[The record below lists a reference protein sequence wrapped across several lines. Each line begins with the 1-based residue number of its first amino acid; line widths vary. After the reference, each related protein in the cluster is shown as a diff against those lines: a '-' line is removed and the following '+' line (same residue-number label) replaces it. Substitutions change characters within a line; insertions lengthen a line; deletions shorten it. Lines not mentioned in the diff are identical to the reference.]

1 MPLLS
6 FSYVIFSYIWG
17 RNYSPTWAQI
27 LVVFLINN
35 QFWRNT
41 RAHRRRR
48 WAHFLETY
56 IICFQKMSTL
66 SSTTTTTKDLLSSFF
81 FPSFWYCKHTRARP
95 IFTWVQPGSQYIRL
109 ALSLITCYHQ
119 HFPSKFRSFVG
130 HCSRNSSYFLTSL
143 EFQIYW
149 ALNITLRSCTA
160 PPNTKMMTRVVP
172 CPSHFVPDWGPVYPK
187 PKLEVFRTGHAIGD
201 GSCVIYAFQAGFPD

>member
-1 MPLLS
+1 MSS
-6 FSYVIFSYIWG
+6 FSG
-17 RNYSPTWAQI
+17 NLRNLFPKKW
-27 LVVFLINN
+27 VHCH
-35 QFWRNT
+35 W
-41 RAHRRRR
+41 RRRK
-48 WAHFLETY
+48 AYFLP
-56 IICFQKMSTL
+56 
-66 SSTTTTTKDLLSSFF
+66 SSFF
-81 FPSFWYCKHTRARP
+81 LFDIVSIHGQGLFS
-95 IFTWVQPGSQYIRL
+95 PGFQYIRL

-130 HCSRNSSYFLTSL
+130 HCSQNSSYFLTSL
-143 EFQIYW
+143 KFQIYW